1 MRAQAF
7 AAVAA
12 ALVLGGCITQDVHLP
27 PRDANPALSRHGSAS
42 GCRLPPFELVD
53 ARSHKGLGWIGGHE
67 LPYPERESWLHTAIG
82 AAGPSEPSAAPLR
95 VEISR
100 AYIESHPSGHSF
112 QLVLRVQDGSTESAP
127 RVYRGSESGVTWW
140 GTNAEFGRYVKSAAS
155 KAVTALMRGEAD
167 CGTD

>member
-12 ALVLGGCITQDVHLP
+12 ALVLGGCITQDVQLT
-27 PRDANPALSRHGSAS
+27 PRDVKPALSRHGSAS

-67 LPYPERESWLHTAIG
+67 LLYPELESWLHTAI
-82 AAGPSEPSAAPLR
+82 AAASPSEPSAAPLR

-112 QLVLRVQDGSTESAP
+112 QLVLRVQDGSTESA
-127 RVYRGSESGVTWW
+127 VTWW